1 MSDIYLYPT
10 SEKDFEDYYIVR
22 SDPDDVY
29 WNGYSSAPEKEGFRE
44 GFLKRT
50 ANARFEKPE
59 DRRNYLIREN
69 STDLTV
75 GFVQLIRRE
84 NAVEIGY
91 SVSHQFQ
98 GRGYATQALMLGIE
112 LSKKFSL
119 PIIVRIREDNIPSQ
133 RVAIKNGFK
142 KTEEYKIKKCY
153 KAGDVKLF
161 KYILGEN

>member
-10 SEKDFEDYYIVR
+10 SEKDFEDYYLVR

-29 WNGYSSAPEKEGFRE
+29 WNGYSSAPEKESFRE

-50 ANARFEKPE
+50 ANARFEEPE
-59 DRRNYLIREN
+59 DRRNYLIKETE
-69 STDLTV
+69 SGLTV

-91 SVSHQFQ
+91 SVSHSFQ
-98 GRGYATQALMLGIE
+98 GRGYATQALNLGIE
-112 LSKKFSL
+112 LAKEFVL
-119 PIIVRIREDNIPSQ
+119 PIIVSIREDNIPSQ

-142 KTEEYKIKKCY
+142 KRSDFKIKNCY
-153 KAGDVKLF
+153 KAGEVKLF
-161 KYILGEN
+161 KYILE